1 MTLNSPAGVLVEVI
15 GDAEITSSHFWLH
28 DLSGPTKGA
37 RREDFPLLH
46 SILIMPFVFLF
57 SYHPLHIHT
66 STHPHIS
73 PTIPPK
79 HHHLSPIISPGPRGH
94 WVDLAGRK
102 KKETE
107 GALKS

>member
-1 MTLNSPAGVLVEVI
+1 MEVI

-66 STHPHIS
+66 STHLTDHTPK
-73 PTIPPK
+73 TPPSVP
-79 HHHLSPIISPGPRGH
+79 HHLPRSEGPLGRSR
-94 WVDLAGRK
+94 RK
-102 KKETE
+102 KKERN
-107 GALKS
+107 